1 MSTLRVN
8 AITNMAGTGGIVIPA
23 GNTLKQEGLVVQ
35 TVQKV
40 FNDSTSTATAQTYV
54 TATNADLNIVTKLAN
69 SRIYV
74 LISGQGYIDA
84 GGGCNLGL
92 QRTLGE
98 VTTRLLG
105 VDGAAGDTWMG
116 AANAMNTATSWNI
129 NRTFFDTPAVAAGT
143 TIQYRI
149 LLGRWSAGTVFLN
162 YPAYTGGSSIT
173 LMEIAQ

>member
-1 MSTLRVN
+1 MSSLKVN
-8 AITNMAGTGGIVIPA
+8 EITNIAGSGSIIIPA
-23 GNTLKQEGLVVQ
+23 GNTLKQDGLVVQ
-35 TVQKV
+35 IVQKAFSDV
-40 FNDSTSTATAQTYV
+40 TSTATAQTYV

-92 QRTLGE
+92 QRTLAG

-116 AANAMNTATSWNI
+116 AANGPTTSWNI

-149 LLGRWSAGTVFLN
+149 LLGRWTAGTAYLN
-162 YPAYTGGSSIT
+162 YPGYTGSSSIT